1 MTKTAVTETGK
12 LRAVLIPVVIGGLL
26 GLFASLATNAYSS
39 WVAQKETI
47 RKERVAQLER
57 AMTLCARY
65 ANDVG
70 KVIALGVM
78 TKGDV
83 GAQNLDVLTAPSDTL
98 LELSVVTSLYLP
110 TLRDDVDQLY
120 QAHGAMM
127 QRFDEIID
135 ARSKHTQEDAAA
147 FNKRI
152 QAEVA
157 PALANVRTIRNKI
170 GELAQVDRHL

>member
-39 WVAQKETI
+39 WVAQRETI

-57 AMTLCARY
+57 ATTLCARF
-65 ANDVG
+65 G

>member
-12 LRAVLIPVVIGGLL
+12 LTAVLIPVVIGSLL

-39 WVAQKETI
+39 WAAQRETI

-57 AMTLCARY
+57 AMTLCAKY
-65 ANDVG
+65 SNDIG

-78 TKGDV
+78 TNGEV
-83 GAQNLDVLTAPSDTL
+83 GAQSLDVLTAPSDTL

-110 TLRDDVDQLY
+110 TLQADVDQLY

-127 QRFDEIID
+127 QRYDEIID

-147 FNKRI
+147 FNRRI

-157 PALANVRTIRNKI
+157 PVLDHVRTIRNKI
-170 GELAQVDRHL
+170 GQLAQVDGHL